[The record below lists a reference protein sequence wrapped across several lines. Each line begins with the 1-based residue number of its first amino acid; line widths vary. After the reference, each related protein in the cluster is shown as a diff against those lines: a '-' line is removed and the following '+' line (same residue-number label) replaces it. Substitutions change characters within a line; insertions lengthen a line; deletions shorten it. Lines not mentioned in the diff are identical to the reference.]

1 MVIKMHGNFLITAD
15 TMGIIQIRD
24 ITKAFAL
31 ATQEIN
37 TTYSSPG

>member
-24 ITKAFAL
+24 MNQGYAL

-37 TTYSSPG
+37 TNYSSPG